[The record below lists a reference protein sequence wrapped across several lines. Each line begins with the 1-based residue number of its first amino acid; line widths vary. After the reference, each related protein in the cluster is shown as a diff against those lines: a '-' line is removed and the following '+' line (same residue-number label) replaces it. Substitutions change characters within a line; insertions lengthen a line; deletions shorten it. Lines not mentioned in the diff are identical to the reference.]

1 MSGPEGLIPLSDLA
15 NDTVGQNFLLVDV
28 TAKHTA
34 SKRSPCGSFPWSI
47 SFVVTYTSITSHRPK
62 FLMELDPLGF
72 SGHQKCLFASSISQ
86 GRQKQS
92 GHSMKV
98 SGEAG
103 NVSVTLC
110 SSSAPHSHPLY
121 AKSTGIAARFYS
133 VKLTVTFVAIFRS
146 KVTRTFIFIRKK

>member
-1 MSGPEGLIPLSDLA
+1 
-15 NDTVGQNFLLVDV
+15 
-28 TAKHTA
+28 
-34 SKRSPCGSFPWSI
+34 
-47 SFVVTYTSITSHRPK
+47 
-62 FLMELDPLGF
+62 MELDPLGF

-92 GHSMKV
+92 GHSMKG

-110 SSSAPHSHPLY
+110 LSSAPHSHPLY

-133 VKLTVTFVAIFRS
+133 VKLTVTFVAMFRS
-146 KVTRTFIFIRKK
+146 KVTRTCVHLFLSERNKDSLRRACSYAYLLQHKP